1 MRWEERKHRL
11 PSNEAA
17 GVSCSRHGVSRK
29 KEKEKNK
36 KQQKNCC
43 QKRKVIDFSVQK

>member
-1 MRWEERKHRL
+1 MRTEKT
-11 PSNEAA
+11 PAA
-17 GVSCSRHGVSRK
+17 SQQDSRCFALRIRREHE

-43 QKRKVIDFSVQK
+43 QKRKVIDFSAQK